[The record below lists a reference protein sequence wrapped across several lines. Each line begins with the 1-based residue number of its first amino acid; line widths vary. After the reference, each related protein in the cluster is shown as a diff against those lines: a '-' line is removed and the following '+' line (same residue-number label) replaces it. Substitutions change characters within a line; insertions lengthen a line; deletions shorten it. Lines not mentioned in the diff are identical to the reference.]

1 MRRTAG
7 EDGRLLDSTIG
18 GARAWRW
25 PAAVGI
31 CAAVAVA
38 ASTDATVVV
47 GQSTRA
53 ACADTMARTPVRL
66 HLIDRAG
73 LSIATRE
80 ELEREALRPWVSAG
94 AVVDWSEPPARP
106 AHLGSGVDLYVTT
119 VAGAVSGEPSPP
131 SDQPL
136 ASIRFVDER
145 PTTQITVYAGAVAR
159 RLDQVS
165 LDDRRVGDR
174 PLRFRDRLL
183 GRVLGRAV
191 AHELGHFLLASKT
204 HTSTGLMR
212 AGHRLENMMAAVDRD
227 SQLVPA
233 TGPPCLVARLDGR

>member
-1 MRRTAG
+1 MRRTVG
-7 EDGRLLDSTIG
+7 QDGRLPDSTVD
-18 GARAWRW
+18 GAPARRW
-25 PAAVGI
+25 SAAVGI
-31 CAAVAVA
+31 CAAVAIA
-38 ASTDATVVV
+38 AYTDATVVV
-47 GQSTRA
+47 AQSTRA

-73 LSIATRE
+73 LSIGTRN
-80 ELEREALRPWVSAG
+80 ELEREALRPWLSAG
-94 AVVDWSEPPARP
+94 AVVDWSEVPARP
-106 AHLGSGVDLYVTT
+106 AHLGGGVDLYVTT
-119 VAGAVSGEPSPP
+119 VAGDVSGEPSPP
-131 SDQPL
+131 PDQPL
-136 ASIRFVDER
+136 ASIRFADET

-204 HTSTGLMR
+204 HTPTGLMR
-212 AGHRLENMMAAVDRD
+212 AGHRLENMMALVDRD
-227 SQLVPA
+227 SQLVP
-233 TGPPCLVARLDGR
+233 GPPCLVARVDDR